1 MNQSNKTLNNNI
13 TKLVNQPYKYG
24 FSTTIEKDIIEK
36 GLNEKVIRL
45 LSQKKNEPKFLLEF
59 RLKAYKKWK
68 ELKCPEWAQLK
79 FSEIDYQDIVYY
91 SAPKI
96 KKKLNSLDEVDPQL
110 LETFDKLG
118 ISLTEQKRLTNV
130 AVDAVFDSV
139 SIATTFKQELAEYGV
154 IFSSILRLHFHEK
167 IYSKFHRFLIRF
179 WEAFGSLGLRFGSQ
193 YGSHNPPKST
203 QNRRPCPCLSCVPLG
218 IRFSSKNCSKVNK
231 AEERRRHFRLG
242 INTIYTLSAC

>member
-45 LSQKKNEPKFLLEF
+45 LSKKKDEPRFLLDF

-68 ELKCPEWAQLK
+68 QMKCPEWAQLK

-96 KKKLNSLDEVDPQL
+96 KKKLNYLHMIAIIYQL
-110 LETFDKLG
+110 LVLFQVWIGTYGGFYAYT
-118 ISLTEQKRLTNV
+118 SLCNY
-130 AVDAVFDSV
+130 F
-139 SIATTFKQELAEYGV
+139 
-154 IFSSILRLHFHEK
+154 
-167 IYSKFHRFLIRF
+167 
-179 WEAFGSLGLRFGSQ
+179 
-193 YGSHNPPKST
+193 
-203 QNRRPCPCLSCVPLG
+203 
-218 IRFSSKNCSKVNK
+218 
-231 AEERRRHFRLG
+231 
-242 INTIYTLSAC
+242 